1 MIAYETEAVLE
12 NSHTLRL
19 NMPVHETSPRTLRV
33 ILLMENIFE
42 QEAKWPEDFIEKN
55 YGNCASDPLVIP
67 SELPLESNRL
77 PLG

>member
-1 MIAYETEAVLE
+1 MLAFETEAVLE

-19 NMPVHETSPRTLRV
+19 NMPVLETSPMALRV
-33 ILLMENIFE
+33 ILLMEKNLE
-42 QEAKWPEDFIEKN
+42 QETKWPEGFFEKN

>member
-1 MIAYETEAVLE
+1 MIAFETEAVLE

-19 NMPVHETSPRTLRV
+19 NMPVHETSPRALRV
-33 ILLMENIFE
+33 ILLMEKNLE
-42 QEAKWPEDFIEKN
+42 QENKWPEGFFEKN
-55 YGNCASDPLVIP
+55 YGNCASDSLVIP